1 MVEVPKLFNSSGFS
15 ETFNRFS
22 PFSVVSNEDA
32 FDQDDWDGYPLHKGF
47 LFITTLKTKTAHYA
61 HDKTPKNLSYPVP
74 PFSIIYFS
82 GFLLSVKR
90 FSYLAEL
97 IFNEVMTRSVSWLI
111 NSATSPFQLPFTIP
125 PQAPSFTRLRAKSN
139 ERSLENLVSRST
151 QKPEQHLNIVEFEF
165 LISSVLL
172 TLTVSQKHSFIGLQ
186 RLKIDL
192 NLLPSIWP
200 SGTKYK

>member
-1 MVEVPKLFNSSGFS
+1 
-15 ETFNRFS
+15 
-22 PFSVVSNEDA
+22 
-32 FDQDDWDGYPLHKGF
+32 
-47 LFITTLKTKTAHYA
+47 
-61 HDKTPKNLSYPVP
+61 
-74 PFSIIYFS
+74 
-82 GFLLSVKR
+82 
-90 FSYLAEL
+90 
-97 IFNEVMTRSVSWLI
+97 MTRSVSWLI

-139 ERSLENLVSRST
+139 ERSLENFLSRST

-192 NLLPSIWP
+192 NWKFSVKMLCRINYSELILSVSLVQSQPPFDRLSL
-200 SGTKYK
+200 

>member
-1 MVEVPKLFNSSGFS
+1 MISGQAIIFS
-15 ETFNRFS
+15 F
-22 PFSVVSNEDA
+22 
-32 FDQDDWDGYPLHKGF
+32 H
-47 LFITTLKTKTAHYA
+47 ICI
-61 HDKTPKNLSYPVP
+61 P
-74 PFSIIYFS
+74 PFYIFVHFS
-82 GFLLSVKR
+82 LPVKL

-139 ERSLENLVSRST
+139 ERSLENFLSRST

-172 TLTVSQKHSFIGLQ
+172 TLTESKTLTHMSF
-186 RLKIDL
+186 KE
-192 NLLPSIWP
+192 W
-200 SGTKYK
+200 KYI